1 MIKVIYP
8 IHDLKNCSLL
18 SNYSKD
24 ILLTCEA
31 KGLLP
36 VVIDLFEE
44 VTETVELTIDEL
56 DDEIAY
62 HLEDWLHDN
71 DFLKED
77 EEL

>member
-1 MIKVIYP
+1 MITVSYP
-8 IHDLKNCSLL
+8 IADLINCPLL

-24 ILLTCEA
+24 ILRKCEA

-36 VVIDLFEE
+36 VVEDLLQS
-44 VTETVELTIDEL
+44 VTDSISYTIYDL

-62 HLEDWLHDN
+62 HLEDWLRDN
-71 DFLKED
+71 DFIGES

>member
-1 MIKVIYP
+1 MITVSYP
-8 IHDLKNCSLL
+8 IADLINCPLL

-24 ILLTCEA
+24 ILRKCEA

-36 VVIDLFEE
+36 VVEDLLQS
-44 VTETVELTIDEL
+44 VTDSISYTIYDL

-71 DFLKED
+71 DFIGES